1 MLYSIY
7 IFQNAK
13 EKIAIWVEEREWKE
27 WGSGQKKGIG
37 KKCSQYTFYRC
48 IKWHNKI

>member
-13 EKIAIWVEEREWKE
+13 EKMAIWVEEREWKE
-27 WGSGQKKGIG
+27 WGSGQKRALERNVVNIHFIG
-37 KKCSQYTFYRC
+37 V
-48 IKWHNKI
+48 

>member
-13 EKIAIWVEEREWKE
+13 EKMAIWVEEREWKE
-27 WGSGQKKGIG
+27 WGSGQKKGHWKEMQSIYILQVY
-37 KKCSQYTFYRC
+37 KMAQ
-48 IKWHNKI
+48 